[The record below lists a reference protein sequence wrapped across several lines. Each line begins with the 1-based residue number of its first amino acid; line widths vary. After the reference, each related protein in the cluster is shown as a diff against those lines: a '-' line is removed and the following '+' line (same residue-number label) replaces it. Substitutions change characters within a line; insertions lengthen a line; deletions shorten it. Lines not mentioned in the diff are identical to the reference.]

1 MKNKLLSTTALI
13 GLVSFI
19 SSPVLADV
27 SITGGMEFTYTSQD
41 KGDAAVNGASDDYFS
56 SDQEVLLAFTK
67 KTDSGLT
74 IGMYADLESSGTE
87 AVSSLNS
94 DENYITIEG
103 GFGYLQLGNK
113 DGVGEQFTPTASD
126 LIGPDGTD
134 DNAPQ
139 FYSSTGSLGT
149 QQASLINTI
158 GDENNITYIL
168 PSIGGLTVGASF
180 KDAGDGATE
189 NADETV
195 IAAKYEFES
204 GAVKGSLTYAD
215 NSISGAT
222 SGASSTNSSAM
233 GITLSSG
240 PVTFIYAHA
249 EDDQSTTIETEADDY
264 GISYQVNDALTLA
277 VTGTEITESTG
288 GESLDITSVA
298 LSYNITSGLDAY
310 LTYHDYDYKAGTSG
324 ATSDDGS
331 ATAITL
337 AATF

>member
-180 KDAGDGATE
+180 KDAGDGASE

-195 IAAKYEFES
+195 VAAKY
-204 GAVKGSLTYAD
+204 
-215 NSISGAT
+215 
-222 SGASSTNSSAM
+222 
-233 GITLSSG
+233 
-240 PVTFIYAHA
+240 
-249 EDDQSTTIETEADDY
+249 
-264 GISYQVNDALTLA
+264 
-277 VTGTEITESTG
+277 
-288 GESLDITSVA
+288 
-298 LSYNITSGLDAY
+298 
-310 LTYHDYDYKAGTSG
+310 
-324 ATSDDGS
+324 
-331 ATAITL
+331 
-337 AATF
+337 